1 MHERERFAE
10 MIRKADR
17 IVGFTGAGISTESGI
32 PDFRSAGGI
41 YDQLTN
47 RRFSGEEALS
57 VGFLESYP
65 ELFFQNFREK
75 LDFPDAK
82 PNFGH
87 QFFVELER
95 MGKQVEIVTQNIDHL
110 HEAAGSDPVWA
121 VHGDATKWKV
131 HGTEEPIPAEAII
144 WDHAGIARHPDGRL
158 VRPDIVLYGEP
169 LDQSVFQSA
178 WEAVSQSDLI
188 IVVGTGLSVYPAA
201 GLLDAFQGDHAVL
214 INRTAVASLLAFD
227 LTFHEDSGRLL
238 EELWRDYLAD
248 HE

>member
-1 MHERERFAE
+1 MDRKEQFAE
-10 MIRKADR
+10 MIRQANR

-41 YDQLTN
+41 YDRLTD

-57 VGFLESYP
+57 VGFLERYP

-87 QFFVELER
+87 QFFAKLEE

-110 HEAAGSDPVWA
+110 HEAAGSNPVWA

-131 HGTEEPIPAEAII
+131 HGTGEPIHPEEIV
-144 WDHAGIARHPDGRL
+144 WDHAGIARNSSGQL
-158 VRPDIVLYGEP
+158 VRPDIILYGEP
-169 LDQSVFQSA
+169 LDRYVFQRA
-178 WEAVSQSDLI
+178 WEAVAGADLL

-201 GLLDAFQGDHAVL
+201 GLLDAFRGEHAVL
-214 INRTAVASLLAFD
+214 INRTSVASLLSYD

-238 EELWRDYLAD
+238 KEIWQNYL
-248 HE
+248 EKRN